1 MVGWKR
7 LPAWLVVVICTS
19 FAGKAGDLPRK
30 VVPDTPVTRQLV
42 AAMRAL
48 PGLDILLVT
57 NEDPR
62 ARQVEK
68 MQAFFQRHGLRLE
81 DFDDQEL
88 VRLGDMQ
95 ARASSLDEAAWPLDG
110 SHGEAICV
118 LTLNRADYRPAGS
131 HYWEAAWSIPAGR
144 IDLKIDPVTVGNWD
158 VNHELFHCLAHP
170 LHLEHPPELRPEQA
184 QTLYDE
190 AGADAYAALAQIRQD
205 GNPRFIEIVGSIR
218 QVLTRADRTHY
229 TKVALDYIEQHPQQ
243 YNRETLKGL
252 SSVQLAYLAHWI
264 VVQQWPLLQANFE
277 LARSPAS
284 RQIIAANGYRHLQL
298 IATESRAHWT
308 RDLIANI
315 YRWVHHPLA

>member
-1 MVGWKR
+1 MYGWKR
-7 LPAWLVVVICTS
+7 LPAWLVIVICTS

-30 VVPDTPVTRQLV
+30 VAPDTSVTHQL
-42 AAMRAL
+42 ADAMRAL

-62 ARQVEK
+62 ARQIEK
-68 MQAFFQRHGLRLE
+68 MQLFFQRHGLRLE
-81 DFDDQEL
+81 DFDDTEL

-95 ARASSLDEAAWPLDG
+95 VRASYLDEAAWPLSG

-118 LTLNRADYRPAGS
+118 LTLNRTDYRTAGS
-131 HYWEAAWSIPAGR
+131 RYWEAAWSIPAGR

-158 VNHELFHCLAHP
+158 VNHELFHCLARP
-170 LHLEHPPELRPEQA
+170 LHLEHPPQIKSEQA

-205 GNPRFIEIVGSIR
+205 GNPRFIEVIGSIR

-229 TKVALDYIEQHPQQ
+229 TKGVLDYIEQHPQQ
-243 YNRETLKGL
+243 YNQAILKGM
-252 SSVQLAYLAHWI
+252 SPVQRAYLAHRI
-264 VVQQWPLLQANFE
+264 VARQWPLLQASFD
-277 LARSPAS
+277 LARTPAT

-298 IATESRAHWT
+298 LATESRAHWA
-308 RDLIANI
+308 RDLIAKI
-315 YRWVHHPLA
+315 YRWVHRPLA